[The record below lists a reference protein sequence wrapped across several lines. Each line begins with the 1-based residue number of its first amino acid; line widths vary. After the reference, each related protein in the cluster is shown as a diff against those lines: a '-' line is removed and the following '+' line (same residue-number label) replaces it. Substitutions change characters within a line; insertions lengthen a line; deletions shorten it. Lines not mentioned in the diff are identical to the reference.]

1 MPPPWYRGSRTEPVA
16 SQASAGGPD
25 EDFISPAGPSTL
37 ERPRD
42 CINKHPTPAFAVLC
56 SMMDRL
62 RSEEAG
68 KRKDTLQRFFRLW
81 REKVGS
87 DLYPLIRLLL
97 PDRDRER
104 PVYNLKEAMLAKC
117 YIEVLGLDKHSEAA
131 QRLIKWKQPI
141 DGQADAVSGDFA
153 RVCYHE
159 IAARSTVEE
168 GQLTIDAVNSLLDQ
182 LAAGRLRQADYVP
195 ILRKINQQCTPVEQ
209 EWIIRIIL
217 KDLRISIREKGV
229 FAVFHPD
236 AGDLFNVCS
245 DLKRVCWTLYKPDI
259 RLEKNQTNIELFR
272 SFLPQLC
279 YRSPSSSPEMIAKL
293 VGGPTTEF
301 VMEEKLDG
309 ERMQLHMRG
318 SGAQWYYCS
327 RKAKDYTYLYGAHIG
342 EGSLTQFIAGA
353 FHDDVRNI
361 ILDGEML
368 VWDPIVEKYLAFGTL
383 KTAASVGTKML
394 RDLAVCPRLNG
405 PLNICR
411 MPLTPLPRLVVKVF
425 DVLFLNDKC
434 ITHKRLSERKRLL
447 RSNRIFRDDLE
458 NFKGRIEFAEES
470 KGKTGKDIRNM
481 LERILETKGEGVVVK
496 KPDSVYQTNA
506 RSADWVKVK
515 PEYADQMGE
524 NLDLLVLG
532 GWWGKGGRTGKISV
546 LLCGLRVPQE
556 DDGSGETPQF
566 TSFVKIGSGMSYT
579 DYEWIMNKHGQHLKP
594 FDRKNPPPWMQL
606 GQTGLDDKPDV
617 YIHPDNSFAVEV
629 KAAEISP
636 AIGNFG
642 AGYTMRFPRCKFIY
656 YDKASRDH
664 PLTDDSLDRDQWTV
678 LSVQDFMNLVE
689 NPKRKYVDDENGTA
703 RRKKRKPTTRKKV
716 QLLSSVIGQKIADD
730 NVESGIF
737 HDITFYIPKGTPEHK
752 KADLEALVH
761 KHGGEFTQAQ
771 LSDLSAFV
779 IAPDNK
785 SGSAYPAGDLRV
797 GPLVKAQIRK
807 GVSIIKPEWIFASIE
822 RRRPIPLIEEYVIH
836 QFAVLWMLVH
846 ASDEA
851 KEDRYY
857 HKTLEEIDGLSL
869 VRGRTGRLDDEEE
882 EEEGEGEAEA
892 EREEDQSPAGA
903 SPGAAEAGQRRKSG
917 RVEPLEAEKTTRQ
930 KEMDEEWGL
939 YRDDNGNE
947 RGASSHRRRGG
958 GGGSDSEGEL
968 DQAEEEDYASASE
981 NDSHPSDQEDVSED
995 ETGDADEA
1003 PDQAYRLL
1011 PVRDLKAGVD
1021 DPHAMGED
1029 AEAIDYDTDKIFYHL
1044 VFYMDTPE
1052 NAEKNGLASS
1062 GPPKAAR
1069 ERHRSDALLPLSLSS
1084 HLPICPETSRVYSH
1098 HRLGRDAARRTNRDG
1113 ANTDGSSCR
1122 LDQAQKL
1129 LRENGGRIV
1138 DDIHH
1143 PKLTHIVM
1151 DNDDSGRYGELVRK
1165 TAKWVKARRERPY
1178 FLSRRCRV
1186 LPLP

>member
-16 SQASAGGPD
+16 SQTSAGD
-25 EDFISPAGPSTL
+25 EDFVSPAGPSTL

-159 IAARSTVEE
+159 IAARSTVED

-293 VGGPTTEF
+293 VGGPTSEF

-383 KTAASVGTKML
+383 KTAASVK
-394 RDLAVCPRLNG
+394 
-405 PLNICR
+405 I
-411 MPLTPLPRLVVKVF
+411 F

-447 RSNRIFRDDLE
+447 RSNRILRDDLE

-496 KPDSVYQTNA
+496 RPESVYQTNA

-629 KAAEISP
+629 KAAEIVP

-664 PLTDDSLDRDQWTV
+664 PLSDDSLDRDQWTV

-703 RRKKRKPTTRKKV
+703 RRKKRKPATRKKV

-737 HDITFYIPKGTPEHK
+737 HDIAFYVPRGTPEYK

-785 SGSAYPAGDLRV
+785 S
-797 GPLVKAQIRK
+797 PLVKAQIRK

-822 RRRPIPLIEEYVIH
+822 RRRPIPLIEE
-836 QFAVLWMLVH
+836 MLVY

-851 KEDRYY
+851 KEDRYF
-857 HKTLEEIDGLSL
+857 HKTLEEIDSLSL
-869 VRGRTGRLDDEEE
+869 VRDRTVRLDGEEE
-882 EEEGEGEAEA
+882 EEEGEAGAEA
-892 EREEDQSPAGA
+892 EWDEDQSPPPV
-903 SPGAAEAGQRRKSG
+903 SPEVAEGGQRRKSG

-930 KEMDEEWGL
+930 KEMDQEWGL
-939 YRDDNGNE
+939 YRDVDGKE
-947 RGASSHRRRGG
+947 RGASSHRRRGA
-958 GGGSDSEGEL
+958 GGGSDSEGEMEK
-968 DQAEEEDYASASE
+968 AEEEGYASASE
-981 NDSHPSDQEDVSED
+981 NDSHASDQEDVSDD
-995 ETGDADEA
+995 ETGDADEG

-1011 PVRDLKAGVD
+1011 PVRDPKAGVD

-1029 AEAIDYDTDKIFYHL
+1029 AEALDYDTDKIFYHL

-1062 GPPKAAR
+1062 DPPKAAC
-1069 ERHRSDALLPLSLSS
+1069 E
-1084 HLPICPETSRVYSH
+1084 
-1098 HRLGRDAARRTNRDG
+1098 
-1113 ANTDGSSCR
+1113 R

-1151 DNDDSGRYGELVRK
+1151 DDDDSGRYGELVRK
-1165 TAKWVKARRERPY
+1165 TAKPKHKHI
-1178 FLSRRCRV
+1178 V
-1186 LPLP
+1186 LPSWVDECVDEETLMNEDAHKPK